1 MLNNT
6 TAIAANDSS
15 FLNYMTFFST
25 ISLVLITAYYA
36 LQTKKTVDVMEKT
49 RISQFTPA
57 FKIVPKIL
65 YYGGEFGLEI
75 TNIGVGTA
83 KNIKGKLKLISTG
96 EETDIFYPSLY
107 SRESLVLR
115 QPFKN
120 VKLNADT
127 SKDNK
132 VELSVMYEDIAGNT
146 YETNELFSID
156 YSEITKNENYT
167 KDKIVSELQN
177 IKNELKNIDKE
188 ISSLKGVIDKKRF

>member
-1 MLNNT
+1 M
-6 TAIAANDSS
+6 
-15 FLNYMTFFST
+15 
-25 ISLVLITAYYA
+25 
-36 LQTKKTVDVMEKT
+36 
-49 RISQFTPA
+49 
-57 FKIVPKIL
+57 
-65 YYGGEFGLEI
+65 
-75 TNIGVGTA
+75 
-83 KNIKGKLKLISTG
+83 
-96 EETDIFYPSLY
+96 
-107 SRESLVLR
+107 VLR